1 VCLDFINI
9 VVWRKILKLRQ
20 IIYLGIVGTI
30 YLLGTQPVKAQS
42 AEPPITKIPQLSDI
56 PRPHTNVKDWLAQQ
70 NQQTEVT
77 VITGVRLNPTS
88 SGLEI
93 LLETPTSDKLQTT
106 IKKENNN
113 FIADIPN
120 AQLQLTG
127 DSSFRQDK
135 PVAGISEVIVTNV
148 DTNSIRVTVTG
159 EGGIPKVEL
168 DDGDTGLIFVVTPV
182 TSSTPQAPDT
192 SKPSSETP
200 PTQPSADAN
209 APIELTVTGESDT
222 YSVPDASTATRT
234 DAQLRDIPQSIQVIP
249 RQVIEDRNVV
259 RLSELADNVSG
270 VQPERGYGGLSS
282 LGFRV
287 RGFLTNFETL
297 RNGFPDYGY
306 FSPRDVAN
314 IERLEILKGPAAV
327 LYGGSP
333 TQYAGGS
340 GVINTTTKK
349 PLAEPYYSASV
360 TYGSYNFLRPTLDIS
375 GPLTDDK
382 SVLYRLNV
390 AYESSDSFRD
400 FVEYD
405 SFFISPVVEIKVG
418 DRTKL
423 TFEYEHQKYNFVF
436 DNGFPIEPEVL
447 QLGRNRF
454 LGEPN
459 FANGEVTFNS
469 LTYKLEHEFND
480 NWKFRQ
486 AFNVLSANLNNARQ
500 VSPGSLREDR
510 QTLDRSFYAS
520 DEEHENIT
528 LQNEIS
534 GKFSTGSIRHN
545 VLFGV
550 DLARNLFNYIFAPDL
565 ELSINIFN
573 PQYGGTPTP
582 VEDGSPFGRKIVSE
596 NVGLFAQNLI
606 ELTPNFK
613 VLLGGRLDF
622 NDYSRQDRVSGDIL
636 NKQSNTRFSPRVGV
650 IYQPSDTTSLYFNW
664 SNGFSPQF
672 QARSRTSEQFEPQTT
687 QQFEIGVKQNFLD
700 NKLSATLAF
709 FQITKQNVLTP
720 DPVDDLFSIQ
730 TGEQRSRGIE
740 LDIAGEILP
749 GWKVI
754 ANYAYIDGEVTKDN
768 VIPVGDRL
776 FGVPE
781 HSAGL
786 WTTYELQGGSLQGL
800 GFGAGLYFVGEQ
812 EVDLPNTF
820 KLPSYLRAD
829 ASIFY
834 RRHNYRF
841 AVNFKNISN
850 VKYYEVDGYSID
862 PTAPFTVLGT
872 VSVEF

>member
-1 VCLDFINI
+1 M
-9 VVWRKILKLRQ
+9 
-20 IIYLGIVGTI
+20 IYLGIVGAI
-30 YLLGTQPVKAQS
+30 CVLGTQPVKAQS

-77 VITGVRLNPTS
+77 VVTGVRLNRTS

-93 LLETPTSDKLQTT
+93 LLETSTSDKLQTT
-106 IKKENNN
+106 IKNENNS

-182 TSSTPQAPDT
+182 TSSTPQAPDA

-200 PTQPSADAN
+200 PTQPLADAN
-209 APIELTVTGESDT
+209 EPIELTVTGESDT

-234 DAQLRDIPQSIQVIP
+234 DTPLRDIPQSIQVIP

-314 IERLEILKGPAAV
+314 IERLEILKGPGAV

-340 GVINTTTKK
+340 GVVNTTTKK

-375 GPLTDDK
+375 GPVTDDK

-423 TFEYEHQKYNFVF
+423 TLEYERQKYNFVF

-447 QLGRNRF
+447 QLPRSRF

-459 FANGEVTFNS
+459 FANGEATFNS
-469 LTYKLEHEFND
+469 FTYNIEHEFSN

-486 AFNVLSANLNNARQ
+486 GFNLLNANLNNARQ
-500 VSPGSLREDR
+500 VSPGSLRDDR
-510 QTLDRSFYAS
+510 QTLDRTFFAS

-565 ELSINIFN
+565 ELSINIFD

-582 VEDGSPFGRKIVSE
+582 VENGSAFGRKIVSE

-622 NDYSRQDRVSGDIL
+622 NDYSTEDRVSDEIL
-636 NKQSNTRFSPRVGV
+636 NQQLNTRFSPRVGI
-650 IYQPSDTTSLYFNW
+650 IYQPSDATSLYFNW

-672 QARSRTSEQFEPQTT
+672 QARSRTDEEFEPQTS
-687 QQFEIGVKQNFLD
+687 QQFEVGVKQSFLD

-709 FQITKQNVLTP
+709 FQITRQNVLTP

-740 LDIAGEILP
+740 LDIAGEISP

-754 ANYAYIDGEVTKDN
+754 VNYAYIDGEVTKDN
-768 VIPVGDRL
+768 RIPVGDRL

-834 RRHNYRF
+834 RRQNYRF

-850 VKYYEVDGYSID
+850 VKYYEVDGFSID

-872 VSVEF
+872 MSVEF

>member
-1 VCLDFINI
+1 M
-9 VVWRKILKLRQ
+9 
-20 IIYLGIVGTI
+20 IYLGIVGAI
-30 YLLGTQPVKAQS
+30 CVLGTQPVKAQS

-77 VITGVRLNPTS
+77 VVTGVRLNLTS

-106 IKKENNN
+106 IKNENNN

-135 PVAGISEVIVTNV
+135 PVAGISEIIVTNV

-182 TSSTPQAPDT
+182 TSSTAQNPTPPTAPLPLVRGGEGEE
-192 SKPSSETP
+192 SQETP

-209 APIELTVTGESDT
+209 APIELVVTGESDT

-249 RQVIEDRNVV
+249 RQVIKDRNVV

-469 LTYKLEHEFND
+469 LTYRLEHEFDD

-486 AFNVLSANLNNARQ
+486 GFNVLSANLNDARQ
-500 VSPGSLREDR
+500 VSPGSLQEDR

-582 VEDGSPFGRKIVSE
+582 VEGGSPFGRKIVSE

-636 NKQSNTRFSPRVGV
+636 DKQSNTRFSPRVGV

-672 QARSRTSEQFEPQTT
+672 QARSRTTEEFEPQTT
-687 QQFEIGVKQNFLD
+687 QQFEVGVKQNFLD

-740 LDIAGEILP
+740 LDIAGEISP

-754 ANYAYIDGEVTKDN
+754 VNYAYIDGEVTKDN

-786 WTTYELQGGSLQGL
+786 WTTYELQSGSLQGL

-820 KLPSYLRAD
+820 QLPSYLRAD

-834 RRHNYRF
+834 RRQNYRF

-862 PTAPFTVLGT
+862 PAPPFTVLGT

>member
-1 VCLDFINI
+1 M
-9 VVWRKILKLRQ
+9 KLRQ
-20 IIYLGIVGTI
+20 MIYLGIVGAI
-30 YLLGTQPVKAQS
+30 CVLGTQPVKAQS

-77 VITGVRLNPTS
+77 VVTGVRLNLTS

-106 IKKENNN
+106 IKNENNN

-135 PVAGISEVIVTNV
+135 PVAGISEIIVTNV

-182 TSSTPQAPDT
+182 TSSTAQNPTPPTAPLPLVRGGEGEE
-192 SKPSSETP
+192 SQETP

-209 APIELTVTGESDT
+209 APIELVVTGESDT

-249 RQVIEDRNVV
+249 RQVIKDRNVV

-469 LTYKLEHEFND
+469 LTYRLEHEFDD

-486 AFNVLSANLNNARQ
+486 GFNVLSANLNDARQ
-500 VSPGSLREDR
+500 VSPGSLQEDR

-582 VEDGSPFGRKIVSE
+582 VEGGSPFGRKIVSE

-636 NKQSNTRFSPRVGV
+636 DKQSNTRFSPRVGV

-672 QARSRTSEQFEPQTT
+672 QARSRTTEEFEPQTT
-687 QQFEIGVKQNFLD
+687 QQFEVGVKQNFLD

-740 LDIAGEILP
+740 LDIAGEISP

-754 ANYAYIDGEVTKDN
+754 VNYAYIDGEVTKDN

-786 WTTYELQGGSLQGL
+786 WTTYELQSGSLQGL

-820 KLPSYLRAD
+820 QLPSYLRAD

-834 RRHNYRF
+834 RRQNYRF

-862 PTAPFTVLGT
+862 PAPPFTVLGT